1 MAATWSS
8 DHSAIYHNLHLCLAI
23 ANNLSLAIGLTWVD
37 WKVRLMQL
45 RHPFNS
51 HKLMHKHESQLRY
64 KGKQSSRTVVRCTGA
79 CLDPKAILVSSH
91 LVLVDHRTPFAL
103 APLEFSILA
112 SHDLLV
118 YA

>member
-1 MAATWSS
+1 
-8 DHSAIYHNLHLCLAI
+8 
-23 ANNLSLAIGLTWVD
+23 
-37 WKVRLMQL
+37 
-45 RHPFNS
+45 
-51 HKLMHKHESQLRY
+51 
-64 KGKQSSRTVVRCTGA
+64 VVRCTGA